1 MARLITLLA
10 KKDSVAKDRMSY
22 ADGYNPVAEA
32 QKVVKEQTQKLLSV
46 CIAKEAAGLQKGC
59 TREDLEIGKA
69 STALV
74 LSFLAGFDSMDADH
88 LSYLDW
94 LNPVLLSWCTRSQNQ
109 SIQKGVQQLL
119 EKTSPASPVKPRN
132 DEHNVEGDEEDS
144 APAPAPAPAPVP
156 QTADI

>member
-1 MARLITLLA
+1 MISLLA

-32 QKVVKEQTQKLLSV
+32 QKVVKEQTHKLLSV

-59 TREDLEIGKA
+59 TREDREVGKA

-74 LSFLAGFDSMDADH
+74 LSFLASFDSMDSDH

-94 LNPVLLSWCTRSQNQ
+94 LNPVLLSWCTRSQNE
-109 SIQKGVQQLL
+109 SIQKGVKALL
-119 EKTSPASPVKPRN
+119 EKTSPASPVKPS
-132 DEHNVEGDEEDS
+132 NVENGETEPS
-144 APAPAPAPAPVP
+144 PAPSPAPVP
-156 QTADI
+156 VPAPATADI